1 MVVSWH
7 KLDSTAKKTYPR
19 VTSDKLIEDEK
30 CAHYYTHKI
39 LSKTL
44 NFEKKTGRINY
55 IQSSQVNITAN
66 ATLKKDLLVC
76 MSDVL
81 LSRVPLT
88 RRDV

>member
-19 VTSDKLIEDEK
+19 VSSDKLIDEK

-44 NFEKKTGRINY
+44 NFGKKRVGL
-55 IQSSQVNITAN
+55 ITFSPR
-66 ATLKKDLLVC
+66 K
-76 MSDVL
+76 
-81 LSRVPLT
+81 
-88 RRDV
+88 

>member
-44 NFEKKTGRINY
+44 NFEQKRVGL
-55 IQSSQVNITAN
+55 ITFSPR
-66 ATLKKDLLVC
+66 K
-76 MSDVL
+76 
-81 LSRVPLT
+81 
-88 RRDV
+88 

>member
-44 NFEKKTGRINY
+44 NFEKNG
-55 IQSSQVNITAN
+55 
-66 ATLKKDLLVC
+66 
-76 MSDVL
+76 SD
-81 LSRVPLT
+81 
-88 RRDV
+88 